1 MSAEKWELG
10 EAIRAARMRR
20 GLTQEALAEML
31 DITPIHLKNMESAR
45 RKPSVPLLFAMMEL
59 LDFSVDA
66 LDPHGGADGGG
77 AGGSGAAGGRDAEE
91 AAGLTEPW
99 SVPRFYIAPPLDNPP
114 GIGYNREHKEERN

>member
-45 RKPSVPLLFAMMEL
+45 RKPSVPLLFALMEL
-59 LDFSVDA
+59 LDLSVDA
-66 LDPHGGADGGG
+66 LVFPERAQGGVIHT
-77 AGGSGAAGGRDAEE
+77 
-91 AAGLTEPW
+91 AGLTE
-99 SVPRFYIAPPLDNPP
+99 
-114 GIGYNREHKEERN
+114 EEREAVERLVDVMRKKRRD